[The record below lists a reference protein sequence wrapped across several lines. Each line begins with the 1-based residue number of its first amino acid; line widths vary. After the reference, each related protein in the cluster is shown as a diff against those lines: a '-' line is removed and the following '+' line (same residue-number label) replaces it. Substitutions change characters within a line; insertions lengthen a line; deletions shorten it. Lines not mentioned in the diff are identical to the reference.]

1 MFIKSIRI
9 LAMIL
14 VLFCYLNYYF
24 TSVLIKN
31 CIEWVVKKQYSEA
44 SYQPWLLSSST
55 HQLSAVN
62 GPFRLCLFYIYLWS
76 FNPLITSR
84 PLKKQLLSWILWV
97 RNHTRTAL
105 LSCNSWETIS
115 LCGLQMR
122 RLVLLL
128 SLNLSHKNRRKH
140 VYTHTYLNLTLTLLT
155 WCRIS

>member
-9 LAMIL
+9 LAVIL
-14 VLFCYLNYYF
+14 VLFCFLDYYF
-24 TSVLIKN
+24 TSVLIKI
-31 CIEWVVKKQYSEA
+31 CIDWVVKKQYSEA
-44 SYQPWLLSSST
+44 SYQPWLSSSST
-55 HQLSAVN
+55 HQLSAMN
-62 GPFRLCLFYIYLWS
+62 GPFHLCLFYIYLWP

-84 PLKKQLLSWILWV
+84 PLKKPLLSWILWV

-128 SLNLSHKNRRKH
+128 SLELSHKNQQ
-140 VYTHTYLNLTLTLLT
+140 TCIHTY
-155 WCRIS
+155 IS